1 MDLERYIKDKD
12 TFAVRVGKR
21 LRWPVNRFLARQSL
35 IGTQPFFTEDQ
46 VPGLTLLRENW
57 ETIRDEARALMA
69 DRASVPPLGKISPD
83 HRRLAPDAR
92 WKSFFFTGYGYKAEA
107 NRARCPKT
115 AALVDQVP
123 NLVVAF
129 FSIFEPGTYVHPHR
143 GVTKAMLNVHL
154 GLLVPP
160 GPERCEIRVVD
171 EVRGWTPGGYLIF
184 DETFE
189 HEVWNETAEP
199 RVVLFLQVQRPMRWR
214 GRWLGKLFLWGV
226 KRTSFVQDV
235 RRALDAS

>member
-1 MDLERYIKDKD
+1 MELEKYEAPAD
-12 TFAVRVGKR
+12 TFAVRVGKK
-21 LRWPVNRFLARQSL
+21 LRWPVNRFLERQSL
-35 IGTQPFFTEDQ
+35 IGTQPFFEEAQ
-46 VPGLTLLRENW
+46 VPGLDRLRENW
-57 ETIRDEARALMA
+57 EVIREELQALMA
-69 DRASVPPLGKISPD
+69 DRAQVPPLGEISPD
-83 HRRLAPDAR
+83 HRRLAPDAS

-129 FSIFEPGTYVHPHR
+129 FSIFEPGAYVHPHR

-154 GLLVPP
+154 GLLVPS
-160 GPERCEIRVVD
+160 GPERCEIRVAD
-171 EVRGWTPGGYLIF
+171 EVRGWTPGEYLIF

-199 RVVLFLQVQRPMRWR
+199 RVVLFLQVMRPMRWR

-235 RRALDAS
+235 RRALKAS